1 MSLRDYL
8 LERPVLEDLGPLPRR
23 AARRRYQ
30 RYFLAALALA
40 STVHVVIVVSGWA
53 VREALKRRPAE
64 ASTRQVKLVPYR
76 ELGAPPSLQAQP
88 DEAPKFAIAP
98 PKFKAP
104 PAGIPVPVPKEE
116 APVTTIASQQ
126 QLPFAGTEGD
136 TGLGDTAVAG
146 VPWGVEGGEGIVIE
160 EEVLPSPDEF
170 VPVEEQPVLV
180 EMKPP
185 DYPSLA
191 REAGIEGTVIV
202 RVLVGKDG
210 KVKDAILGK
219 GVNAVLDE
227 AALAAARHYVFK
239 PAIQNKN
246 PVAVWVAI
254 PFRFSLKEE

>member
-1 MSLRDYL
+1 VSLRAYIS
-8 LERPVLEDLGPLPRR
+8 ERPILEDLGTPGRR
-23 AARRRYQ
+23 LRRRQYQ
-30 RYFLAALALA
+30 RYFVSALATAMGVHLGAMLA
-40 STVHVVIVVSGWA
+40 GWA
-53 VREALKRRPAE
+53 VRAALARRPDEDA
-64 ASTRQVKLVPYR
+64 TRQVKLVPYR
-76 ELGAPPSLQAQP
+76 ELGAPPSVQATP
-88 DEAPKFAIAP
+88 TEPPKFAIAP

-126 QLPFAGTEGD
+126 QLSFAGTEGD

-146 VPWGVEGGEGIVIE
+146 VPWGVEGGGGIVIE
-160 EEVLPSPDEF
+160 EALPSPDDF

-191 REAGIEGTVIV
+191 REAGIEGQVIV

-210 KVKDAILGK
+210 KVKDAIIGK
-219 GVNAVLDE
+219 SVNPVLDE
-227 AALAAARHYVFK
+227 ASLAAARRYVFK

-254 PFRFSLKEE
+254 PFRYSLQE